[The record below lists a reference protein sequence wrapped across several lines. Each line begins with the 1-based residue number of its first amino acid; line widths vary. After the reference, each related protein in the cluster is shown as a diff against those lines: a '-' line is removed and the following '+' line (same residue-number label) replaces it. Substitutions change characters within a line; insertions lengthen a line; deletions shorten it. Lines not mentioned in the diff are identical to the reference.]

1 MTHPL
6 GLAPSKIIAVHLNYR
21 SRAEERGRFPEAP
34 SYFLKPPSSLSHSG
48 APVVRP
54 RGCEYLAFE
63 GEIAVVVGRR
73 AHRVSVAE
81 ALDHVAG
88 YAAANDFGVYDLRHA
103 DRGSNVRSKGCDG
116 FTPVGPLLLD
126 AREVDPGRLTLRTWV
141 NGELVQEA
149 STEELLFPFA
159 VLVADLSR
167 LMTLEAGDVI
177 LAGTPAGST
186 VVRPG
191 DVVEVELEDS
201 GRLRNEIVEAGH
213 DLEPIG
219 AMPRASAADREAA
232 LGGRAAP
239 ATAPVTGAAPDRD
252 SGAAPDRDSATA
264 TGPAP
269 ATATAAV
276 SGPAP
281 ATAPVTAAASGPVR
295 PAVTE
300 ETLAALRTVSTAT
313 ISSVLRKKGVEH
325 HFIEGVRPARP
336 DLRMVGFARTL
347 RYVPLREDVFAEIGG
362 GMNAQKRTVE
372 EIQPG
377 EVLVIE
383 ARGDHGA
390 GTLGDILALRALRR
404 GAAGVV
410 TDGGLRDSPSFASL
424 DLPSYYGV
432 PHAAVLGRRHVPLE
446 GNVPVACGG
455 VLVMPGDL
463 LVGDAEGV
471 VVVPPALA
479 AEVAAEAVEQERQER
494 FIYERVAAGESVDGL
509 YPIGPRW
516 REAYEAWAE
525 TRPVSG

>member
-1 MTHPL
+1 MTHPM

-21 SRAEERGRFPEAP
+21 SRAEERGRLPEAP

-54 RGCEYLAFE
+54 RGCAYLAFE
-63 GEIAVVVGRR
+63 GEIAVVIGRR
-73 AHRVSVAE
+73 AHRVGVAD
-81 ALDHVAG
+81 ALGHVAG

-103 DRGSNVRSKGCDG
+103 DRGSNVRAKGSDG
-116 FTPVGPLLLD
+116 FTPVGPALLD

-149 STEELLFPFA
+149 STGELLFPFA

-167 LMTLEAGDVI
+167 LMTLEPGDII

-191 DVVEVELEDS
+191 DVVEVELENS

-219 AMPRASAADREAA
+219 AMPRVSAADREAA
-232 LGGRAAP
+232 LGGRAAL
-239 ATAPVTGAAPDRD
+239 AAGTAAVP
-252 SGAAPDRDSATA
+252 A
-264 TGPAP
+264 TGPAR
-269 ATATAAV
+269 
-276 SGPAP
+276 
-281 ATAPVTAAASGPVR
+281 PVVP
-295 PAVTE
+295 E

-313 ISSVLRKKGVEH
+313 LSSVLRKKGVEH

-372 EIQPG
+372 EIRPG

-432 PHAAVLGRRHVPLE
+432 PHAAVLGRRHVPLA

-471 VVVPPALA
+471 VVIPPALA
-479 AEVAAEAVEQERQER
+479 VDVTAEAVEQERQER
-494 FIYERVAAGESVDGL
+494 FVYERVAAGESVDGL

-516 REAYEAWAE
+516 RAAYEAWAAAN
-525 TRPVSG
+525 PVSD